1 MKKTALLCATTAMVL
16 PGAAF
21 AQSTGTVEAEAE
33 TIVVTGTRN
42 AEVGG
47 VVVPDTSKTREQL
60 NAEFIQRQV
69 PGQSIND
76 TINNLPGVSFT
87 NNDPFGS
94 SGGNLIIRGFDNSRI
109 SETFDGIPLNDT
121 GNYAIFSNQLLDPE
135 IIEQVN
141 VSLGSTDVDSPTA
154 SATGSTVNFRTRRPY
169 ESFAARIQGSYGW
182 FHDGDFYRVFGV
194 IDTGIFT
201 PWGTRAFGSASMA
214 TNDFVYGHRGVI
226 YKQQYNGRLFQP
238 IGSNGDFISISGHY
252 NQNRNNFGGS
262 LPLRNDLVACQL
274 TPGSVPAQTPTQ
286 VTTCSAP
293 RVVGSAAGNR
303 FPLTRDERDYT
314 VFRCQ
319 TYPAASPPRPGLADT
334 ANSCGQEFEER
345 YNPSNTGNIRV
356 NSRFTLMDGLVL
368 TVDPS
373 FQYVKANGGGTVVA
387 QEGLRDVNPAGGTA
401 TPNQCVAAVPP
412 ANTSCQTGYI
422 GGVPYY
428 GRDLNG
434 DGDRLDTV
442 RVLAPSQ
449 TQTNRYGVIAGLRY
463 DINDSHY
470 VRVNYTFDRGRH
482 RQTGETGALQV
493 NGEPFDVFPVNDPL
507 ADNAGNILQKRDRR
521 SIALLHQISG
531 EYHGEFFDSR
541 LTVNIGVRAPFFT
554 RDLNN
559 FCATSS
565 ASGFVECFSTNSA
578 ALAAWTA
585 NNPCVA
591 IPGTPAAPPCA
602 VNQAAVQGPQ
612 RRVFHYSEVLPN
624 VGAVYDIAPRTS
636 IFANYSRGLQVP
648 STDLLYNSFFYPTTT
663 AQAQPEPETT
673 DNFDIG
679 ARYRSSTIMA
689 QVSLWYTIFQN
700 RLAQAYD
707 PDLDQNVFRNL
718 GRVDKYGID
727 ASIAWQATPRL
738 QLYVYG
744 SYLWSKIQDDVLAG
758 ECLPPAA
765 NPTSVNPNIIS
776 ASCPAGS
783 AGTQIFAPTEGN
795 RESGAPIYTLGGRI
809 QYNTPW
815 AEIGLSVKRTGPRY
829 VNDMNQ
835 PLFLCTNAAG
845 GNAYVNT
852 IDCGAT
858 ATPTNQ
864 VRYQVWGARAPA
876 YNIVNVDV
884 RVPLGWA
891 GLNDDTFF
899 QFNVTNL
906 FDTRYV
912 GNFGGQLLNTSV
924 PFVQLGAPRA
934 YVATLVVAFR

>member
-33 TIVVTGTRN
+33 TIVITGTRN

-94 SGGNLIIRGFDNSRI
+94 SGGTLIIRGFDNSRI

-194 IDTGIFT
+194 IDTGSFT

-226 YKQQYNGRLFQP
+226 YKQQYNGRIFQP
-238 IGSNGDFISISGHY
+238 IGSNGDFISIAGHY

-262 LPLRNDLVACQL
+262 LPLRGDLINCQPVAGQ
-274 TPGSVPAQTPTQ
+274 TAAQIATCTQ
-286 VTTCSAP
+286 P

-314 VFRCQ
+314 IARCLTNQ
-319 TYPAASPPRPGLADT
+319 LARPGLADA
-334 ANSCGQEFEER
+334 ANTCGQEFEER
-345 YNPSNTGNIRV
+345 YNPSNTGNIRI
-356 NSRFTLMDGLVL
+356 NSRFTLMDNLVL

-373 FQYVKANGGGTVVA
+373 FQYVKANGGGTVVG
-387 QEGLRDVNPAGGTA
+387 QEGLRDVNPTGGTA

-422 GGVPYY
+422 GGIPYY

-449 TQTNRYGVIAGLRY
+449 TQTNRYGVIAGLRF
-463 DINDSHY
+463 DINDFHS
-470 VRVNYTFDRGRH
+470 VRVNYTYDRGRH
-482 RQTGETGALQV
+482 RQTGETGLLQV

-507 ADNAGNILQKRDRR
+507 ADNANNILQKRDRR

-531 EYHGEFFDSR
+531 EYRGEFFDSR
-541 LTVNIGVRAPFFT
+541 LTVNLGVRVPFFT
-554 RDLNN
+554 RDLTNN
-559 FCATSS
+559 CATSS

-585 NNPCVA
+585 NNPTVN
-591 IPGTPAAPPCA
+591 IGGGVLAP
-602 VNQAAVQGPQ
+602 VQGPQ
-612 RRVFHYSEVLPN
+612 NRVFHYSEVLPN
-624 VGAVYDIAPRTS
+624 VGVVYDIAPRTS
-636 IFANYSRGLQVP
+636 LFANFSRGLQVP
-648 STDLLYNSFFYPTTT
+648 STDLLYNSFFYPLST
-663 AQAQPEPETT
+663 AQARPEPETT
-673 DNFDIG
+673 DNFDVG
-679 ARYRSSTIMA
+679 VRYRSSTIMA
-689 QVSLWYTIFQN
+689 QLSLWYTIFQN

-718 GRVDKYGID
+718 GTVNKYGID
-727 ASIAWQATPRL
+727 ASVAWQATPRL

-758 ECLPPAA
+758 ECPATLTAA
-765 NPTSVNPNIIS
+765 NTSAHCTV
-776 ASCPAGS
+776 AG
-783 AGTQIFAPTEGN
+783 AQIFAPTEGN

-815 AEIGLSVKRTGPRY
+815 AEIGISVKRTGPRY

-845 GNAYVNT
+845 GNAYINT
-852 IDCGAT
+852 LDCGAT
-858 ATPTNQ
+858 ATPNNQ
-864 VRYQVWGARAPA
+864 TRFQVWGARAPA
-876 YNIVNVDV
+876 YNIVNLDV

-891 GLNDDTFF
+891 GLNDDTYF

-934 YVATLVVAFR
+934 YVGTLVVAFR